1 MIHRSPSI
9 GAKSPTFC
17 LDIFDFDNASRS
29 RISTVVSN
37 FKKKVVFWTPS
48 MRLAS
53 PLHPLARE
61 IRSAGFEY
69 FIDEDEKRCKT

>member
-9 GAKSPTFC
+9 GAKSRTFC

-37 FKKKVVFWTPS
+37 FKKKSRFLDSIHATRVAV
-48 MRLAS
+48 AS
-53 PLHPLARE
+53 
-61 IRSAGFEY
+61 ISS
-69 FIDEDEKRCKT
+69 

>member
-9 GAKSPTFC
+9 GAKSRTFC

-37 FKKKVVFWTPS
+37 FKKKSFLDSIHATRVAV
-48 MRLAS
+48 AS
-53 PLHPLARE
+53 
-61 IRSAGFEY
+61 ISS
-69 FIDEDEKRCKT
+69 